1 MITVTLYPVGMKE
14 VAHAYDLFGAS
25 RLEVHAWPLPVY
37 IHDLTEEEYNFCVE
51 FFKEIGVTVEKVC
64 KQN

>member
-25 RLEVHAWPLPVY
+25 TCLYP
-37 IHDLTEEEYNFCVE
+37 
-51 FFKEIGVTVEKVC
+51 
-64 KQN
+64 